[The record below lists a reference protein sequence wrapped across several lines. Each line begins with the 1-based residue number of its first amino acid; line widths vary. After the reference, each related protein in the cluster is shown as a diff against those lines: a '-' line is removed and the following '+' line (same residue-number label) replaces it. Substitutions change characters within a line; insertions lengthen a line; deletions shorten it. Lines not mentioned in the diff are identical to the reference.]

1 MNANKEIIAKFR
13 KAFGLDQG
21 YSLLLLEHAR
31 DIESLLSPEKERFSS
46 VYALYLAA
54 REEKLITRIPPFVGY
69 ISDPK
74 HCETRRYAKG
84 GNHVFNIKKEINEA
98 DRVLRNLAPSEDS
111 SFSYRIYYFK
121 TAFAKWL
128 EYLEKETLSKKAQLE
143 LTLYAREW
151 FIESCLE
158 ITEQVFLSIKGMVL
172 NSLLTQRLKSNKPPF
187 DEFVDRSLL
196 MLLNKDVNRDTLEY
210 LKFLAQFYYFEEIID
225 TDKTQDEEVIRDTT
239 VRLAYKLANIIY
251 KYGFSVKTGIL
262 LAKHGIKVRDCS
274 ERQDAFNILGLLASD
289 LYGAKQLSY
298 DAYYSWLH
306 MKVVGEIEQLLEPDF
321 FNNIEEAENRWRQ
334 SREGTS
340 AVALMYNNYAYI
352 CAGMGDSYG
361 ISDPL
366 HSSFYSIAKAAAEK
380 AITTVEAYIEKSY
393 NNDVRHN
400 YLASSL
406 RNSSLTEVAS
416 FYCTLGSVLRDGVFR
431 GSPDKNSRAISAY
444 EKIDMYYSEAKNN
457 GYQVSYE
464 YWLNGCYGMVESI
477 LGSIIYDQLSTENT
491 PAYQDRNSKKWGNL
505 FEAIER
511 YYTLD
516 VPEHDRESQ
525 TDLQER
531 EDLRPVMQFLKEARK
546 IISFP
551 SVQELQNIAQSLL
564 IIWHCAKGI
573 EEFLINRNISPV
585 NYHTRE
591 NDTGEDSLSVE
602 RKTKPIAYYTTIR
615 TASYIFEN
623 LIQEEVGIAPKVD
636 NNIRDG
642 KNCLTVVHA
651 KNMNDPYE
659 GLTLLNSF
667 QAVISEARNIILPK
681 GSETVFREK
690 LYEKTYVFLRSFT
703 DSIDTLVMWN
713 RYASDYD
720 SDGRNSNGCCIEF
733 APECFHRLTDSAE
746 KTLVNSDDISQLY
759 QVIYLSDNYT
769 IEDIH
774 NRHISELN
782 TIKRLYT
789 LMRSELTNIN
799 ENVITICSSKAIS
812 SDEAKNRLIS
822 LIWSALSA
830 ALSRTIFLFKSDSY
844 SEEHESRL
852 IYTRNQT
859 QTDSIRVLEGDPKK
873 LAINPYFQVY
883 IKRVVFGPNVR
894 NSDGWKPF
902 FQYQLSRMWEKS
914 DSSNNNKKSS
924 VSNSFSIENSKIH
937 YRT

>member
-1 MNANKEIIAKFR
+1 MNASKVIIAKFR

-31 DIESLLSPEKERFSS
+31 ERDIESLLSPEKERLSS
-46 VYALYLAA
+46 VYDLYLAA
-54 REEKLITRIPPFVGY
+54 REEKIITRIPPFVGY
-69 ISDPK
+69 ISDRK

-84 GNHVFNIKKEINEA
+84 GNHEINEA

-128 EYLEKETLSKKAQLE
+128 EYLEKETLSKKAQQE

-151 FIESCLE
+151 FIVSRLE
-158 ITEQVFLSIKGMVL
+158 INEQLFLSIKGMVL
-172 NSLLTQRLKSNKPPF
+172 NNHLTQIMKSNKLSF
-187 DEFVDRSLL
+187 DEFVDRSLRKL
-196 MLLNKDVNRDTLEY
+196 MNKDVNRDTLEY
-210 LKFLAQFYYFEEIID
+210 LKFLAQFYYFEEIIN
-225 TDKTQDEEVIRDTT
+225 TDKTQNEDILRDTT

-251 KYGFSVKTGIL
+251 TYGFSVKTGIL
-262 LAKHGIKVRDCS
+262 LAKHGIKVRHCS

-306 MKVVGEIEQLLEPDF
+306 MKAVGEIGQLLEPDF

-352 CAGMGDSYG
+352 CASIGDSYG

-366 HSSFYSIAKAAAEK
+366 HSSFYSIAEAAAEK
-380 AITTVEAYIEKSY
+380 AITTAESYIEKFY

-400 YLASSL
+400 YLAGSL

-551 SVQELQNIAQSLL
+551 SVQELQNIAQSFL

-759 QVIYLSDNYT
+759 QVIYLSDNYS

-789 LMRSELTNIN
+789 LMRSELKNIN

-894 NSDGWKPF
+894 NADGWKPF